1 MHLGKTLAAVA
12 VGILLCGCVPVYT
25 PLIGIVMT
33 DVTGPIMS
41 NGRVGA
47 KEGRACAQSILP
59 LVAQGDASIAAAA
72 KAGGIKKI
80 DTIDH
85 YSKSLLGIVSDFCT
99 IVRGS

>member
-1 MHLGKTLAAVA
+1 MRLGKALTAIAVSI
-12 VGILLCGCVPVYT
+12 ILSGCLPVYT
-25 PLIGIVMT
+25 PAIGILMT

-41 NGRVGA
+41 NGKVGA
-47 KEGRACAQSILP
+47 KEGRACAQSILM

-72 KAGGIKKI
+72 KDGGIKKI

-85 YSKSLLGIVSDFCT
+85 YSRSILGIVADFCT